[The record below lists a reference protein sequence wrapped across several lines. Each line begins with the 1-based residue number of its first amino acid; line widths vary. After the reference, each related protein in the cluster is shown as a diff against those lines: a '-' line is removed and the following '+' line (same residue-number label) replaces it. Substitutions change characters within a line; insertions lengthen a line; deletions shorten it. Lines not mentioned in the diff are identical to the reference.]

1 MLRHRVKTVPNAE
14 SMQSRLP
21 EVRTTQRSQPAV
33 AKLPG
38 GCGAEIAGVDLRQ
51 PISGR
56 LRHDILAAFAAHHL
70 LVIRDQQLDKNQFG
84 RVAAIFGEVEG
95 NVFRNPDGSTLEAIH
110 QISNLDAAGKPAEN
124 PYLKSN
130 YFWHSDKAYL
140 PVPALLT
147 MLHAVELPPSG
158 GDTQF
163 ADMIRAHASLSD
175 EVKRRISGLRA
186 VHSLEFMRISTDDR
200 LPTDEEKNAA
210 PPVDHPL
217 VRTHPDTGEKSLFIG
232 MYCSHIL
239 GMESGASRALLDQLL
254 AHATHARY
262 VYTHRWSAG
271 DLVIW
276 DNRCLLHRAVANYDM
291 AANRR
296 VLLRLVVKDSVAP

>member
-1 MLRHRVKTVPNAE
+1 MPLNVFE
-14 SMQSRLP
+14 SQSVQARPQGIATALD
-21 EVRTTQRSQPAV
+21 
-33 AKLPG
+33 G
-38 GCGAEIAGVDLRQ
+38 GFGAEISGIDLRQ
-51 PISGR
+51 PISES
-56 LRHDILAAFAAHHL
+56 LREQILTAFAVHHL
-70 LVIRDQQLDKNQFG
+70 LIFRGQQLGKDRMG
-84 RVAAIFGEVEG
+84 EIAAMFGEVEG

-110 QISNLDAAGKPAEN
+110 QISNLDAAGRPAEN

-163 ADMIRAHASLSD
+163 ADMIQAYASLSD
-175 EVKRRISGLRA
+175 EAKQQIAGLR
-186 VHSLEFMRISTDDR
+186 VMHSLEYMRLSTGDR
-200 LPTDEEKNAA
+200 PPTDEERLAA
-210 PPVDHPL
+210 PPVVHPL
-217 VRTHPDTGEKSLFIG
+217 VRTHPETGEKSLFLG
-232 MYCSHIL
+232 MYCSHVV
-239 GMESGASRALLDQLL
+239 GMDRAAGRALLDRLL
-254 AHATHARY
+254 AHATQQSF
-262 VYTHRWSAG
+262 VYTQRWLPG

-296 VLLRLVVKDSVAP
+296 VLLRLVVKGSVAP

>member
-1 MLRHRVKTVPNAE
+1 
-14 SMQSRLP
+14 MQSQLP
-21 EVRTTQRSQPAV
+21 ETMTTQRPQIV
-33 AKLPG
+33 ARKLPG
-38 GCGAEIAGVDLRQ
+38 GSGAEIAGVDLRQ
-51 PISGR
+51 PISGS
-56 LRHDILAAFAAHHL
+56 LREQIVAAFALHHL
-70 LVIRDQQLDKNQFG
+70 LIFREQQLDKHQFG
-84 RVAAIFGEVEG
+84 KIAALFGEVEG

-124 PYLKSN
+124 PYVKSN

-175 EVKRRISGLRA
+175 DVKRQISALRA
-186 VHSLEFMRISTDDR
+186 VHSLEYMRISTGDR

-210 PPVDHPL
+210 PPVVHPL
-217 VRTHPDTGEKSLFIG
+217 VRTHPPTGEKNLFIG
-232 MYCSHIL
+232 MYCSHIV
-239 GMESGASRALLDQLL
+239 GMEPSASRALLDQLL
-254 AHATHARY
+254 AHATQQQY
-262 VYTHRWSAG
+262 VYTHRWRPG

-276 DNRCLLHRAVANYDM
+276 DNRCLLHRAIANYDM
-291 AANRR
+291 ASSRR
-296 VLLRLVVKDSVAP
+296 VLLRLVVKDKLAP

>member
-1 MLRHRVKTVPNAE
+1 MKPSANDKA
-14 SMQSRLP
+14 LP
-21 EVRTTQRSQPAV
+21 LDVFKVRSAQTRPAGI
-33 AKLPG
+33 ATALPG
-38 GCGAEIAGVDLRQ
+38 GFGAEIGGIDLRE
-51 PISGR
+51 PIAES
-56 LRHDILAAFAAHHL
+56 LREQILAAFAVHHL
-70 LVIRDQQLDKNQFG
+70 LILRGQQLGKDRMGEF
-84 RVAAIFGEVEG
+84 AAMFGEVEG

-163 ADMIRAHASLSD
+163 ADMIQAHASLGD
-175 EVKRRISGLRA
+175 EVRQQIAGLR
-186 VHSLEFMRISTDDR
+186 VMHSLEYMRVSTGDR
-200 LPTDEEKNAA
+200 PPTNEERLAA
-210 PPVDHPL
+210 PPVVHPL
-217 VRTHPDTGEKSLFIG
+217 VRTHPETGEKSLFLG
-232 MYCSHIL
+232 MYCSHIV
-239 GMESGASRALLDQLL
+239 GMDAAASRALLNQLL
-254 AHATHARY
+254 THATQQRF
-262 VYTHRWSAG
+262 VYTHRWSPG

-296 VLLRLVVKDSVAP
+296 VLLRLVVKGSVAP